1 MRNGF
6 RTIALV
12 FLFPLVLGW
21 GMARA
26 ADQQD
31 AGGFKIVLSDGS
43 LLNGAV
49 SFLVNLDTEYG
60 QIKIPSSSLV
70 SARFDV
76 KQEWAD
82 VRLNGAELKMKYK
95 PASSDL
101 NVTLAMGPLK
111 IALTKVVSIENPSAE
126 ASNRTPGTPSQ
137 ANVQQP
143 PVGSVPQPPPE
154 TASPPVTVY
163 QYPYQYAQPAPYY
176 YDYPYYGYYDYGPYY
191 GLGYGYYG
199 WPYIGLGFGWGWG
212 HGYHGGFGRGFGG
225 FHGGFGGRHR

>member
-1 MRNGF
+1 MRNKF
-6 RTIALV
+6 PMISLV
-12 FLFPLVLGW
+12 LLFPLLLGW

-31 AGGFKIVLSDGS
+31 VGGFKIMLSDGS
-43 LLNGAV
+43 SVKGAV
-49 SFLVNLDTEYG
+49 SFVIALDTEYG
-60 QIKIPSSSLV
+60 QIKLPSSSVV
-70 SARFDV
+70 SARFDAQ
-76 KQEWAD
+76 QEWAD
-82 VRLNGAELKMKYK
+82 IRLNGGELKMKYK

-101 NVTLAMGPLK
+101 NATLAMGPLK
-111 IALTKVVSIENPSAE
+111 IALTKVVSIENGSAE
-126 ASNRTPGTPSQ
+126 ASSGVPPSQ

-143 PVGSVPQPPPE
+143 PVASVPQQPPE
-154 TASPPVTVY
+154 TASPPATVY

-176 YDYPYYGYYDYGPYY
+176 YDYPYYDYWPYY

-212 HGYHGGFGRGFGG
+212 HGFHGGFGRGFGG